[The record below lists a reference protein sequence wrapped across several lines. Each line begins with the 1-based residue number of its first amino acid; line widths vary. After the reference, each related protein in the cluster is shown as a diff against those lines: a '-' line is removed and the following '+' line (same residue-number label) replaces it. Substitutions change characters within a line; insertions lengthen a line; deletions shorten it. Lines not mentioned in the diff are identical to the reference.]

1 MQRLLSMGRPVFKA
15 LILPGAG
22 IPSESCSCLG
32 GFHLKVLTSQE
43 GESCFEE
50 SHQRWAKPPICISF
64 LAARSLLVGTNQAFC
79 NLFQATRH
87 SIC

>member
-1 MQRLLSMGRPVFKA
+1 MQRLLSMGRPIFKA

-50 SHQRWAKPPICISF
+50 SHQQWAKPPICISF
-64 LAARSLLVGTNQAFC
+64 LAARSLLIGTKQAFC
-79 NLFQATRH
+79 NLFKATRYRV
-87 SIC
+87 C